1 MQESER
7 ARALEKELNQA
18 ESFASMS
25 NMIASGQALH
35 DPQKNMPTDNV
46 DINEL
51 IVNALRRGS
60 VTSNFL
66 DRG

>member
-1 MQESER
+1 
-7 ARALEKELNQA
+7 
-18 ESFASMS
+18 MS
-25 NMIASGQALH
+25 NMIAGGQGLH

-60 VTSNFL
+60 VRSNFL
-66 DRG
+66 ERGQVNHE

>member
-1 MQESER
+1 MESER

-18 ESFASMS
+18 ESFATMS
-25 NMIASGQALH
+25 NMIAAGQNMH
-35 DPQKNMPTDNV
+35 DAQKNMPTDNV

-51 IVNALRRGS
+51 IVSALRRGS
-60 VTSNFL
+60 VTSNFI